1 MRLNLARLAE
11 NICSYVNQK
20 DTKIRI
26 NRILRN
32 VETSS
37 IVRLTIVVIKR
48 KTIRILVLIIK
59 FIDFLIKIVKS

>member
-1 MRLNLARLAE
+1 MRLNLAKLAE

-48 KTIRILVLIIK
+48 KTIRI
-59 FIDFLIKIVKS
+59 